1 MRKGLT
7 GLVLALLLMLG
18 VSAMAEEP
26 YIMAGYDDSAG
37 RTWEES
43 LFFERMEERTGI
55 AFSVSQFTTADSWN
69 SNKAS
74 ILRGDAPL
82 PDVFFKADLTAREIV
97 DFYEAGK
104 LIDLRPYLE
113 EYAPNLWALL
123 QANPAW
129 EKAITLP
136 DGAIVALPSI
146 NRLQNNNA
154 MWINQSWLNTLRLET
169 PTTAEELKAVLTAFR
184 DGDPNRNGKSDEVPL
199 SFISMWDLR
208 FLSHAFGLV
217 SNDYYVYAD
226 EGGTVR
232 EVLTDD
238 RQRAFLEWLHE
249 LWVERL
255 IDHNGFMI
263 SSSSRQVTDS
273 NATMT
278 YGVMLAPT
286 PLTVVPSSALDQYA
300 MLMPM
305 TYDGKQV
312 YRDLCGDLVRGAF
325 AITSACRNPAELVQ
339 WVDYLYTEEGYR
351 LAQAGQV
358 DVDYFWNDDGTWN
371 WMLDD
376 QTVATTVLPQVNMTE
391 GGYIPGLSSDEFQL
405 AYGQQQ
411 THSTIEAMLELKEHA
426 TLPYPLVYPTK
437 AQQTRIDEI
446 QLSLGAYV
454 ERTMA
459 WFVTGDME
467 LNDQTWQAF
476 CQTVEQLGLSEMVG
490 LWQDVLD
497 ANR

>member
-1 MRKGLT
+1 
-7 GLVLALLLMLG
+7 
-18 VSAMAEEP
+18 
-26 YIMAGYDDSAG
+26 
-37 RTWEES
+37 
-43 LFFERMEERTGI
+43 
-55 AFSVSQFTTADSWN
+55 
-69 SNKAS
+69 
-74 ILRGDAPL
+74 
-82 PDVFFKADLTAREIV
+82 
-97 DFYEAGK
+97 
-104 LIDLRPYLE
+104 
-113 EYAPNLWALL
+113 
-123 QANPAW
+123 
-129 EKAITLP
+129 
-136 DGAIVALPSI
+136 
-146 NRLQNNNA
+146 
-154 MWINQSWLNTLRLET
+154 
-169 PTTAEELKAVLTAFR
+169 
-184 DGDPNRNGKSDEVPL
+184 
-199 SFISMWDLR
+199 
-208 FLSHAFGLV
+208 
-217 SNDYYVYAD
+217 
-226 EGGTVR
+226 
-232 EVLTDD
+232 
-238 RQRAFLEWLHE
+238 
-249 LWVERL
+249 
-255 IDHNGFMI
+255 
-263 SSSSRQVTDS
+263 
-273 NATMT
+273 
-278 YGVMLAPT
+278 
-286 PLTVVPSSALDQYA
+286 

-476 CQTVEQLGLSEMVG
+476 CQTVDQLGLSEMVG